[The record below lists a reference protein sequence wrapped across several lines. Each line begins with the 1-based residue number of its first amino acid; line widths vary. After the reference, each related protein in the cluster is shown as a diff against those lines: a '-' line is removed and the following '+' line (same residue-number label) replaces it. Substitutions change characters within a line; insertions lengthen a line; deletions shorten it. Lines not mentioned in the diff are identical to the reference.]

1 MKRQIVLLQLFVLTV
16 LKKNKKKVD
25 IVRKSGLF
33 QFYGEG
39 GYYHPCWLPSHPEL
53 ITIGNNVTIAADV
66 RLYEHDLIR
75 RMFNEDPNYTGPNVK
90 YYTGPITIKDNA
102 VLGARS
108 IILYNVTI
116 GKNTI
121 VGAGSVVTKDV
132 PDYAIVVGNPARIVG
147 DTRELLKKRLAYSG
161 IDVSDYNYERLFRE
175 AALF

>member
-1 MKRQIVLLQLFVLTV
+1 MI
-16 LKKNKKKVD
+16 
-25 IVRKSGLF
+25 
-33 QFYGEG
+33 FYG
-39 GYYHPCWLPSHPEL
+39 
-53 ITIGNNVTIAADV
+53 VA
-66 RLYEHDLIR
+66 
-75 RMFNEDPNYTGPNVK
+75 
-90 YYTGPITIKDNA
+90 
-102 VLGARS
+102 LGARS